1 MVITRKERRVPQYP
15 TSDPKLLVTVS
26 VFLASELA
34 SFFSNQ
40 TLGPTSDIPVLVKT
54 GQIPHIVTMRI
65 LFVGYILTKIML
77 KLLITQSPLI
87 KEPPKI
93 IQ

>member
-1 MVITRKERRVPQYP
+1 MPQYP
-15 TSDPKLLVTVS
+15 MSDPKLLVM
-26 VFLASELA
+26 ASFIHGSEVD

-40 TLGPTSDIPVLVKT
+40 PLGPTSDIPVLLKT
-54 GQIPHIVTMRI
+54 GQMPHIVTMRTQ

-77 KLLITQSPLI
+77 KLLITHSPLI

>member
-1 MVITRKERRVPQYP
+1 MPQYP
-15 TSDPKLLVTVS
+15 MSDPKLLVTES
-26 VFLASELA
+26 FFLGSELA

-40 TLGPTSDIPVLVKT
+40 SLGPTSDIPVLVKT
-54 GQIPHIVTMRI
+54 GQMPHIVTMRPP
-65 LFVGYILTKIML
+65 LFVGYILTKMML